1 MASATPQRLT
11 KAAEP
16 SRLRPAQQQHRY
28 RTTRTC
34 GLCLQESRQANRYFF
49 GNGASTMVTPILV
62 CDDSMMARKQL
73 IRALPAEWSVN
84 IIQACQGEEAMEVIR
99 QGFVEIVVLDLTMPV
114 MDGYEVLIALRNEGL
129 SPKVIVVSGDVQ
141 EEAIRRV
148 MELGALAFIKKP
160 AAPEELRATLER
172 LGLLAPPDELSTA
185 SAQPVAPRPNF
196 ELKINFRDALREIS
210 NVSMGR
216 AAALLAKVLGVFVEL
231 PVPSVNLFE
240 VSELHMTLAD
250 AQRGERCSAL
260 CQGFI
265 GDGIAGEAL
274 LLFHDSEIS
283 DISKLFNWQPHNDLE
298 TSEMLLDLASIL
310 IGACLSGISEQ
321 IDVRFSQGHPQLLGL
336 HGSIDELIHVNQ
348 SRWRKTLAVEISYS
362 LEGHNVHFDLLLL
375 FTEDSIQ
382 RLSHKINYL
391 LN

>member
-1 MASATPQRLT
+1 
-11 KAAEP
+11 
-16 SRLRPAQQQHRY
+16 
-28 RTTRTC
+28 
-34 GLCLQESRQANRYFF
+34 
-49 GNGASTMVTPILV
+49 
-62 CDDSMMARKQL
+62 MMARKQL
-73 IRALPAEWSVN
+73 IRALPAEWPVSITQVSN
-84 IIQACQGEEAMEVIR
+84 GEEAMQVLR
-99 QGFVEIVVLDLTMPV
+99 QGLVEVMLLDLTMPV
-114 MDGYEVLIALRNEGL
+114 MDGFEVLAALRDEGIRC
-129 SPKVIVVSGDVQ
+129 KVIVVSGDVQ

-148 MELGALAFIKKP
+148 SELGALAFIKKP
-160 AAPEELRATLER
+160 ADPEKLRETLSR
-172 LGLLAPPDELSTA
+172 LNLLEPPAAIGTGA
-185 SAQPVAPRPNF
+185 SAPVAVPARPAF

-210 NVSMGR
+210 NVAMGR
-216 AAALLAKVLGVFVEL
+216 AAALLAKVLDVFVEL
-231 PVPSVNLFE
+231 PVPAVNIFE

-250 AQRGERCSAL
+250 AQRGERFSAL

-274 LLFHDSEIS
+274 LLFHDSEIA
-283 DISKLFNWQPHNDLE
+283 DISRLFKWQPKDETE

-336 HGSIDELIHVNQ
+336 HGSIDSLIHVNQ
-348 SRWRKTLAVEISYS
+348 QRWRKTLAVEISYS

>member
-1 MASATPQRLT
+1 
-11 KAAEP
+11 
-16 SRLRPAQQQHRY
+16 
-28 RTTRTC
+28 
-34 GLCLQESRQANRYFF
+34 
-49 GNGASTMVTPILV
+49 
-62 CDDSMMARKQL
+62 MMARKQL
-73 IRALPAEWSVN
+73 IRALPAEWPVSITQVSN
-84 IIQACQGEEAMEVIR
+84 GEEAMQVLR
-99 QGFVEIVVLDLTMPV
+99 QGLVEVMLLDLTMPV
-114 MDGYEVLIALRNEGL
+114 MDGFEVLAALRDEGIRC
-129 SPKVIVVSGDVQ
+129 KVIVVSGDVQ

-148 MELGALAFIKKP
+148 SELGALAFIKKP
-160 AAPEELRATLER
+160 ADPEKLRETLSR
-172 LGLLAPPDELSTA
+172 LNLLEPPAAIGTGA
-185 SAQPVAPRPNF
+185 SAPVAVPARPAF

-210 NVSMGR
+210 NVAMGR
-216 AAALLAKVLGVFVEL
+216 AAALLAKVLDVFVEL
-231 PVPSVNLFE
+231 PVPAVNIFE

-250 AQRGERCSAL
+250 AQRGERFSAL

-274 LLFHDSEIS
+274 LLFHDSEIA
-283 DISKLFNWQPHNDLE
+283 DISRLFKWQPKDESE

-336 HGSIDELIHVNQ
+336 HGSIDSLIRVNQ
-348 SRWRKTLAVEISYS
+348 QRWRKTLAVEISYS

-382 RLSHKINYL
+382 RLTHKINYL

>member
-1 MASATPQRLT
+1 MAIPL
-11 KAAEP
+11 
-16 SRLRPAQQQHRY
+16 
-28 RTTRTC
+28 
-34 GLCLQESRQANRYFF
+34 
-49 GNGASTMVTPILV
+49 LV

-73 IRALPAEWSVN
+73 IRALPPEWPVS
-84 IIQACQGEEAMEVIR
+84 ITQACHGEEALQVIR
-99 QGFVEIVVLDLTMPV
+99 QGLAEVVLLDLTMPV
-114 MDGYEVLIALRNEGL
+114 MDGFEVLAALRREGL

-148 MELGALAFIKKP
+148 TELGALAFIKKP
-160 AAPEELRATLER
+160 AEPEKLRQTLEQ
-172 LGLLAPPDELSTA
+172 LGLLSPPTA
-185 SAQPVAPRPNF
+185 AALANPEPVPARPSF

-210 NVSMGR
+210 NVAMGR

-231 PVPSVNLFE
+231 PVPAVNLFE

-283 DISKLFNWQPHNDLE
+283 DIGKLFNWQPRNDVE

-336 HGSIDELIHVNQ
+336 HNSIDNLIHVNQ
-348 SRWRKTLAVEISYS
+348 TRWRKTLAVEISYS

>member
-1 MASATPQRLT
+1 
-11 KAAEP
+11 
-16 SRLRPAQQQHRY
+16 
-28 RTTRTC
+28 
-34 GLCLQESRQANRYFF
+34 
-49 GNGASTMVTPILV
+49 
-62 CDDSMMARKQL
+62 MMARKQL
-73 IRALPAEWSVN
+73 IRALPAEWPVSITQVSN
-84 IIQACQGEEAMEVIR
+84 GEEAMQVLR
-99 QGFVEIVVLDLTMPV
+99 QGLVEVMLLDLTMPV
-114 MDGYEVLIALRNEGL
+114 MDGFEVLAALRDEGIRC
-129 SPKVIVVSGDVQ
+129 KVIVVSGDVQ

-148 MELGALAFIKKP
+148 SELGALAFIKKP
-160 AAPEELRATLER
+160 ADPEKLRETLSR
-172 LGLLAPPDELSTA
+172 LNLLEPPAAIGTGA
-185 SAQPVAPRPNF
+185 SAPVAVPARPAF

-210 NVSMGR
+210 NVAMGR
-216 AAALLAKVLGVFVEL
+216 AAALLAKVLDVFVEL
-231 PVPSVNLFE
+231 PVPAVNIFE

-250 AQRGERCSAL
+250 AQRGERFSAL

-274 LLFHDSEIS
+274 LLFHDSEIA
-283 DISKLFNWQPHNDLE
+283 DISRLFKWQPKDESE

-336 HGSIDELIHVNQ
+336 HGSIDSLIRVNQ
-348 SRWRKTLAVEISYS
+348 QRWRKTLAVEISYS